1 MYFNNPKKYREIEH
15 TADVG
20 IWASGK
26 NLSEVFANAAFAMRY
41 ILFGDIEIAGNQ
53 SRRLKLVESHLN
65 DLMVGWLSE
74 LNFQLTIKEFIIS
87 NIEKLHIETKK
98 KQYYLYAQLRGQSSQ
113 AYLSHLNNEIKA
125 VTYHDVEIR
134 KGPAGYAVRVV
145 LDV

>member
-1 MYFNNPKKYREIEH
+1 MYLNNPKKYCEIEH

-20 IWASGK
+20 IRASGK
-26 NLSEVFANAAFAMRY
+26 KLPEVFANAAFAMRY

-74 LNFQLTIKEFIIS
+74 LNFLLTVKKFIIA
-87 NIEKLHIETKK
+87 NIEKLDIETKK
-98 KQYYLYAQLRGQSSQ
+98 QQYHLSAQLLGESSQ

-125 VTYHDVEIR
+125 VTYHQLKIEESQGEYITKVIFDI
-134 KGPAGYAVRVV
+134 
-145 LDV
+145 